1 MVCNAALFPWQQA
14 SDEGEGKSTKMN
26 PQLTQDIE
34 CVRRMYDSDTVKY
47 RYGTCV
53 DHSVMHVK

>member
-34 CVRRMYDSDTVKY
+34 CVRRMYGADTVKY
-47 RYGTCV
+47 RYV
-53 DHSVMHVK
+53 DTVK